1 MVKYIKLLL
10 ATLAFALNSVPASS
24 EGMPEFEKSVRE
36 TYKAYD
42 GKEIDIEGAIG
53 TWIGGETLYFYDSSG
68 LYTILLDA
76 GRAARKSIDGCEI
89 NRHVEPHKSPCR
101 ITGKAEVKIDWDD
114 SNNFASGIEV
124 GLIVFELSLT
134 RSD

>member
-1 MVKYIKLLL
+1 MVKYIQLLL
-10 ATLAFALNSVPASS
+10 ASLAFALSSVSASA

-36 TYKAYD
+36 KYKAYD

-53 TWIGGETLYFYDSSG
+53 TWYGGEKIYFYDSSG
-68 LYTILLDA
+68 RYAILLDA
-76 GRAARKSIDGCEI
+76 GRAARKSIEGCKI
-89 NRHVEPHKSPCR
+89 DDYVEPHKNPCP

-114 SNNFASGIEV
+114 SKNFASGIEV